1 MKVMSNLCSW
11 KYSLALSLADEMLLL
26 DVYTAHLTVMLIVS
40 MLHFLLLWML
50 LMMKVNYVFYLGI
63 LISIFFKV
71 KAMLQQLIFLN
82 VLFSSYFHPLIC
94 KPTRVTNKTATLI
107 DNIFTNSF
115 DYESNSGIL
124 CTDISDHFP
133 IFNLNLGISGS
144 SRMFADKPSY
154 RKFSEMNIDRFKS
167 MIEHTTWDDIYI
179 QHDAELAHQLFF
191 SNI

>member
-1 MKVMSNLCSW
+1 MSNLCSW
-11 KYSLALSLADEMLLL
+11 KYSLALSLAYEMLLL

-50 LMMKVNYVFYLGI
+50 LMIKVNYVFYLGI

-179 QHDAELAHQLFF
+179 QHDAELAYHLFF